1 MDLLGGID
9 MNAGAQQPG
18 NQDNSAL
25 NFFNGGAD
33 NGMLGAAAQNS

>member
-1 MDLLGGID
+1 MDLLGGAFD
-9 MNAGAQQPG
+9 NQQQQPG

-33 NGMLGAAAQNS
+33 NGMLGAAAAQNS